1 MSRGF
6 VHIPRTFA
14 AEPMRDARWIRPRR
28 LAPLIKD
35 ARNRMRI
42 PLFNDPACMPVTG
55 ESPDRVLE
63 LSEPLSGTAGAAYV
77 ERRGIPLDVADTA
90 GVRFAPGFN
99 GRPAVLVAMR
109 DRRGVVVSVHG
120 RYLHSA
126 RGENKML
133 TIGQGGG
140 VVEVLDGRR
149 AEPLV
154 IVEGLFDAL
163 SLAVCGRPCIATIGR
178 WAPWLPEIAAGRTV
192 WLAFDAARPAESEVA
207 RYRERLREASV
218 HRLLPPPR
226 CKDWNTALTKRGA
239 GTLGRWLRDTLGA
252 NNSTMT

>member
-1 MSRGF
+1 
-6 VHIPRTFA
+6 
-14 AEPMRDARWIRPRR
+14 
-28 LAPLIKD
+28 
-35 ARNRMRI
+35 MRI
-42 PLFNDPACMPVTG
+42 PHFDDPAVMPVTG

-63 LSEPLSGTAGAAYV
+63 LSEPLVGTAGAAYV
-77 ERRGIPLDVADTA
+77 ERRGIPLDVAVAA
-90 GVRFAPGFN
+90 GVRFAPDFN
-99 GRPAVLVAMR
+99 GRPAVLAAMR
-109 DRRGVVVSVHG
+109 DDGGMVTSVHG

-133 TIGQGGG
+133 TIGPGGG
-140 VVEVLDGRR
+140 MAEVLGGLC

-154 IVEGLFDAL
+154 VVEGLFDAL
-163 SLAVCGRPCIATIGR
+163 SLAVCGRPCVATIGR

-192 WLAFDAARPAESEVA
+192 WLAFDAARPAEAEVA

-239 GTLGRWLRDTLGA
+239 AMLGRWLRAALDGTTRG
-252 NNSTMT
+252 